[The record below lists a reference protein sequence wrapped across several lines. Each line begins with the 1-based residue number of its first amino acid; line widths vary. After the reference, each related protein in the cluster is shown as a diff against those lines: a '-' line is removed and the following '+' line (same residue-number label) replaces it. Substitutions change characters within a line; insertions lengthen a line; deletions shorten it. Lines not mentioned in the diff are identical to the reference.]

1 MASEQNIKE
10 KLEMFTP
17 WICSSRS

>member
-17 WICSSRS
+17 WMCSSMS